1 MRKPV
6 SKYILKIFKRRNVK
20 RFSFFLG
27 AAFLFLM
34 LTKLSE
40 TNTQSIDLDIKLYN
54 LEDEIVVLEDSL
66 SSPQV
71 TLRAKGFSLLKYMFK
86 TSKTIRV
93 DAQNETSKRGK
104 QLLWDI
110 GNNKYQIS
118 QIFGNSIEILDIKP
132 DTVYFAF
139 DVLSSKKVPV
149 QLIKDVSY
157 ASGFDVI
164 NELKLSKDSVKII
177 GSKRHLDT
185 VMVIKTNKVT
195 LDNVNSDISEQ
206 VTFINLSRDIEIL
219 PKSLELN
226 GVVKRFT
233 EGKFSLPVHLINAPI
248 GKKVNFFP
256 KNIDLIYY
264 VDVERFKKVK
274 PEDFTVVCDFS
285 RLNNATQNNLE
296 LQIVKSS
303 SFVKSSRLAQNRVEF
318 IISD

>member
-1 MRKPV
+1 
-6 SKYILKIFKRRNVK
+6 
-20 RFSFFLG
+20 
-27 AAFLFLM
+27 M

-71 TLRAKGFSLLKYMFK
+71 TLRAKGFSLLKYMFM
-86 TSKTIRV
+86 TSKTISV

-118 QIFGNSIEILDIKP
+118 QVFGNSVEILDIKP

-139 DVLSSKKVPV
+139 DILSSKKVPV
-149 QLIKDVSY
+149 KLDNDISY

-185 VMVIKTNKVT
+185 VRVIKTNKVT
-195 LDNVNSDISEQ
+195 IDNVNSDISEQ
-206 VTFINLSRDIEIL
+206 VTFINSSRDIEIL

-233 EGKFSLPVHLINAPI
+233 EGKFSLPVNLINAPI

-264 VDVERFKKVK
+264 VDVERFKNVK
-274 PEDFTVVCDFS
+274 PEDFKVVCDFS